1 MHRMSSQL
9 GATAGPKIRTAAG
22 LIAAI
27 LLLAAVGPVIAQ
39 EPAVNPRADFWRE
52 VRRGQAGTTTSH
64 ADGHAVL
71 IQNGGQNWRNVRN
84 GLLAGISP
92 WLLAGVLAAIG
103 VFFAV
108 VGKDRLEAEPAER
121 IQRFSLGERAL
132 HWFTAAAFIVLALTG
147 LSLLFGRAVLI
158 PVFGYASFGGWAQAA
173 KVLHN
178 YSGPLFLAGALV
190 EIAVW
195 FKDNIPKSYDLKW
208 FRTMGGMVG
217 KGPRPHAGKVNGG
230 EKAWFWV
237 MLFAVLGVGI
247 TGVVMDFPNLG
258 YSRSTFQVLHV
269 VHVAVAM
276 LFLAASFGH
285 IYIGT
290 IGAEG
295 TFEGMWRG
303 TVSDAWAKQHADLWY
318 AEKTGDTPREAKQPE
333 TAG

>member
-1 MHRMSSQL
+1 MYRVHLRPGIPEQS
-9 GATAGPKIRTAAG
+9 RVWTAA
-22 LIAAI
+22 LLLVAI
-27 LLLAAVGPVIAQ
+27 LLPAVVPPASGQ
-39 EPAVNPRADFWRE
+39 EPPANPRAGFWQE
-52 VRRGQAGTTTSH
+52 VRQGEAGTTTSLGE
-64 ADGHAVL
+64 GHAVL
-71 IQNGGQNWRNVRN
+71 IQNGGQNWRNIRN

-108 VGKDRLEAEPAER
+108 VGKDRLEEEPTERIPRFSLAER
-121 IQRFSLGERAL
+121 IL

-158 PVFGYASFGGWAQAA
+158 PVFGYASFGAWAQVS

-190 EIAVW
+190 EIVVW
-195 FKDNIPKSYDLKW
+195 FKDNIPRAYDLAW
-208 FRTMGGMVG
+208 FRNLGGMTG

-237 MLFAVLGVGI
+237 MTLSVVGVGV
-247 TGVVMDFPNLG
+247 TGAVMDFPNLG
-258 YSRSTFQVLHV
+258 FSRQTFQVLHV
-269 VHVAVAM
+269 IHVAVAV

-303 TVSDAWAKQHADLWY
+303 TVSDAWARQHQDLWY
-318 AEKTGDTPREAKQPE
+318 AEKTGRRPEAAPPE
-333 TAG
+333 AAG